1 MSTTQYYFKYLLYCW
16 NWDASAK
23 LSMTRGLANMRTKI
37 LTFEYLYLLISMSKL
52 NSFPHVGRRRFWWSI
67 LGDDG
72 CLLIIGHDAGP
83 WLIRP
88 AAVAAPR
95 ENDLVSFKRIYSQFK
110 HLKLSS
116 FGVWENFYINT
127 QYFLYTRLSHLSD
140 LYNISPAFTKLSY
153 GKISTS

>member
-1 MSTTQYYFKYLLYCW
+1 
-16 NWDASAK
+16 
-23 LSMTRGLANMRTKI
+23 
-37 LTFEYLYLLISMSKL
+37 MSKL
-52 NSFPHVGRRRFWWSI
+52 NSFPHGGRRRFWWSI

-88 AAVAAPR
+88 AAAVAATVHCTVLYCTVLYCTVLYCTMQVAWLIRPAAAVAAPR

-140 LYNISPAFTKLSY
+140 LYNISPALQNFPMIKYLY
-153 GKISTS
+153 F